1 MKLPKAFAGDVF
13 GGVRS
18 FELAANVGEK
28 NAIMD
33 SFVFVVGETS
43 ILQVIDTSDHNNAAS
58 TIVDMAAIG
67 APGTDVTTCKTWN
80 ERLVAVA
87 TQGSGGKQDP
97 GCCTRSAPRES
108 SPSNE
113 SSRQQW
119 GGCLT
124 RSSGPR
130 TAGLSLRLARERLC
144 PFRHRVV

>member
-43 ILQVIDTSDHNNAAS
+43 ILQVIETSDHNNAAS

-97 GCCTRSAPRES
+97 GRVLLYTVSTQGKLAFKREF
-108 SPSNE
+108 
-113 SSRQQW
+113 Q
-119 GGCLT
+119 
-124 RSSGPR
+124 
-130 TAGLSLRLARERLC
+130 TAVGRL
-144 PFRHRVV
+144 PDQIQ